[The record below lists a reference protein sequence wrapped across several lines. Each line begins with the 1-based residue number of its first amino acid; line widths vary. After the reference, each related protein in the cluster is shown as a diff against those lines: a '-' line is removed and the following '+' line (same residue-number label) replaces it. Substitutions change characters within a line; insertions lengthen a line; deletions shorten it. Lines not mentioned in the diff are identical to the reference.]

1 MAEHGKY
8 CPIMVAG
15 ANTYVSQCIGKDC
28 AWWLPYANDCAL
40 PVVAGI
46 LADSTICQNVFETE
60 SDGRAGRCL
69 HVGIEGANKLPKK
82 YAGIQAL
89 AYTAYNYYDENDN
102 FLANSDETD
111 LDDLLGKANVEVR
124 HGG

>member
-15 ANTYVSQCIGKDC
+15 GNTYVSQCIGKDC

-46 LADSTICQNVFETE
+46 LATAPICQNVFETE
-60 SDGRAGRCL
+60 S
-69 HVGIEGANKLPKK
+69 
-82 YAGIQAL
+82 
-89 AYTAYNYYDENDN
+89 NDN

>member
-1 MAEHGKY
+1 MNNEAKPDVRNDDHISREGMPEHGKY

-46 LADSTICQNVFETE
+46 LADSTICQNVFEAAA
-60 SDGRAGRCL
+60 R
-69 HVGIEGANKLPKK
+69 
-82 YAGIQAL
+82 
-89 AYTAYNYYDENDN
+89 
-102 FLANSDETD
+102 
-111 LDDLLGKANVEVR
+111 
-124 HGG
+124 